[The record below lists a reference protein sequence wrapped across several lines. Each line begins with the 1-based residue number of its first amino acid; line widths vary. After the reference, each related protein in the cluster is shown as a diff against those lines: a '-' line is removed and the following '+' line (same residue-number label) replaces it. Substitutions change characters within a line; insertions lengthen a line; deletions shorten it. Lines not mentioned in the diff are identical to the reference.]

1 MAMGAGLRPSS
12 KVLDSPPDL
21 NVHAPQFY
29 PDMLRKTY
37 TCKGFRQKGSF
48 PYR

>member
-29 PDMLRKTY
+29 PDIIRNSNGY
-37 TCKGFRQKGSF
+37 KGFR
-48 PYR
+48 

>member
-21 NVHAPQFY
+21 NVHAPQLY
-29 PDMLRKTY
+29 PDIIPNIKSN
-37 TCKGFRQKGSF
+37 KAFRQKRSF
-48 PYR
+48 PYW